1 MKKKPKKSVT
11 KQNNLAGG
19 QMERPSSDA
28 HGLASHLFQQP
39 WAKRLRCSLCAHACS
54 CLVCETKKETKRARV
69 CTCLPLSRVSRARH
83 AETNK
88 KKLGGGGGGGGRREL
103 LEERRRKRRRMSRE

>member
-1 MKKKPKKSVT
+1 
-11 KQNNLAGG
+11 
-19 QMERPSSDA
+19 MERPSSDA

-88 KKLGGGGGGGGRREL
+88 KKLGGGGGGGGGGRREASGGEA
-103 LEERRRKRRRMSRE
+103 EEEEEDV